1 MKSIKINLIM
11 NLIGIV
17 VVSSAAIAGFYAW
30 LIPRF
35 FVGFKT
41 YSVFVLGISG
51 AAILGGICC
60 VKANNSIMT
69 KQYGYL
75 IPIITGLVVAA
86 LSMFIS
92 LLIILNVRGA

>member
-1 MKSIKINLIM
+1 M
-11 NLIGIV
+11 IGIV
-17 VVSSAAIAGFYAW
+17 LGFTAAIAGFYAW

-51 AAILGGICC
+51 AAILSGICS
-60 VKANNSIMT
+60 VKADNSIMT

-86 LSMFIS
+86 LCMVFS
-92 LLIILNVRGA
+92 LLIILNVRGS